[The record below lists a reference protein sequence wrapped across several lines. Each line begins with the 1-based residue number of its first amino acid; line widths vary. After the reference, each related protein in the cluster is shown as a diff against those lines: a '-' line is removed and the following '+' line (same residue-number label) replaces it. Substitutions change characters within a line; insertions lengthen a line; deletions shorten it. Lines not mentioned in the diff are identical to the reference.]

1 MKNIILVTFL
11 LISLNI
17 FSQTSTEKW
26 SSLNNRYEYFD
37 SSGYMTG
44 YKEYNSLMG
53 TWDYYSEKQRPRQN
67 QYNPIVNPINENLVR
82 QVLSSKQARYDG
94 NVTRVRNAIADI
106 TDKMNALE
114 ISVERNESMIERLN
128 NEYVNVISG
137 KNYDYSSQ
145 NVTNQI
151 INWLYA
157 GANTIIREE

>member
-67 QYNPIVNPINENLVR
+67 QYNPIVNPINENF
-82 QVLSSKQARYDG
+82 QGKS
-94 NVTRVRNAIADI
+94 NVVINGLAYTHP
-106 TDKMNALE
+106 
-114 ISVERNESMIERLN
+114 
-128 NEYVNVISG
+128 ISG
-137 KNYDYSSQ
+137 INFKLQLLISQ
-145 NVTNQI
+145 KHKQFDT
-151 INWLYA
+151 LYHQYA
-157 GANTIIREE
+157 QDLNPHS